1 MGILP
6 LSNAQKLNQDLYIQA
21 MNQGYQ
27 LDLSNHSRGGLTAS
41 IALKD
46 INTWKGVKHEPIRK
60 SRFYGTATNVKD
72 YAEQLKFNDYRYT
85 DKDGNIYESSA
96 YSVVHKADAIGNKW
110 SLGLMGFN
118 ETTGG
123 TCWMCYSHSSYY
135 AEIPNEFI
143 IKNGIKERNLQY
155 DEFTEKW
162 ETPIKGNNPSIPI
175 LVKPNISNNKEM
187 LDESPY

>member
-46 INTWKGVKHEPIRK
+46 INTWKGVKHAPIRK

-96 YSVVHKADAIGNKW
+96 YSAVHKADAIGNKW

-118 ETTGG
+118 E
-123 TCWMCYSHSSYY
+123 
-135 AEIPNEFI
+135 
-143 IKNGIKERNLQY
+143 
-155 DEFTEKW
+155 
-162 ETPIKGNNPSIPI
+162 
-175 LVKPNISNNKEM
+175 
-187 LDESPY
+187 

>member
-46 INTWKGVKHEPIRK
+46 INTWKGVKHVPIRK
-60 SRFYGTATNVKD
+60 SRFYGTATNVSD
-72 YAEQLKFNDYRYT
+72 YAEQLKFNGYRYA
-85 DKDGNIYESSA
+85 DKDGNVYESSA
-96 YSVVHKADAIGNKW
+96 YSAVHKADAIGNKW
-110 SLGLMGFN
+110 NLGLMGFN
-118 ETTGG
+118 ESTGG
-123 TCWMCYSHSSYY
+123 TCWICYSHSSYY

-162 ETPIKGNNPSIPI
+162 GTPIKGNNPSIPI
-175 LVKPNISNNKEM
+175 LVKPNISNNKE
-187 LDESPY
+187 

>member
-46 INTWKGVKHEPIRK
+46 INTWKGVKHVPIRK
-60 SRFYGTATNVKD
+60 SRFYGTATNVSD
-72 YAEQLKFNDYRYT
+72 YAEQLKFNGYRYA
-85 DKDGNIYESSA
+85 DKDGNVYESSA
-96 YSVVHKADAIGNKW
+96 YSAVHKADAIGNKW
-110 SLGLMGFN
+110 NLGLMGFN
-118 ETTGG
+118 ESTGG
-123 TCWMCYSHSSYY
+123 TCWICYSHSSYY

-162 ETPIKGNNPSIPI
+162 GTPIKGNNPSIPI

-187 LDESPY
+187 LDESP